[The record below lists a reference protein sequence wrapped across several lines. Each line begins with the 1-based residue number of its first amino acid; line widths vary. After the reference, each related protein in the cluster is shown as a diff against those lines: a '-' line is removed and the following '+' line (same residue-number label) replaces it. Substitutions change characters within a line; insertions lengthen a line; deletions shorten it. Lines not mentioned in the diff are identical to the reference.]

1 MFYYQ
6 FIFVT
11 WISNDQGYDRSRKVL
26 CINYGNVF
34 QAYLCMFLC
43 MCIHICPDFRTA
55 TRTLLFFVVCFIDQT
70 CEFEAITLSHVFI
83 LFFTLA
89 LVLLIFACLFRLIWL
104 PLLLRLTLNY
114 FSGHY
119 VYFAFAIG

>member
-1 MFYYQ
+1 MIVLGKCSALIMGMCSKHTYVCFYVCVSIYA
-6 FIFVT
+6 
-11 WISNDQGYDRSRKVL
+11 L
-26 CINYGNVF
+26 
-34 QAYLCMFLC
+34 
-43 MCIHICPDFRTA
+43 ICVQP